1 MAHLHITAWVLAFI
15 LLFVVTA
22 FYKQG
27 KEKPGKILHMILR
40 LIYLVILYSGGSL
53 FASYSNFSG
62 ELFLKVLAGIWTIV
76 SIELITV
83 RTNKGKPT
91 GAWWTQ
97 FVIAAIIAIV
107 LGFARLPLGILP

>member
-1 MAHLHITAWVLAFI
+1 MAHVHITAWVLAFI

-22 FYKQG
+22 FYKKG
-27 KEKPGKILHMILR
+27 KRKPGKILHMSLR

-53 FASYSNFSG
+53 YASYSNFSG
-62 ELFLKVLAGIWTIV
+62 DLFLKVVAGIWTIV